1 MRRRALVILI
11 AAAAL
16 VGGPNI
22 AFACTCALQS
32 PHVYATNATVVFTGV
47 VTSVNGF
54 PLGLVCSSTS
64 PVAVTFDVETVY
76 KGDVPRAV
84 TVHTVSSG
92 ASCGYTFETGKRY
105 TVFPRMTDGKLDTG
119 LCNGNVEGTIAP
131 SEYGFQGGRPPGN

>member
-16 VGGPNI
+16 VGGPNT
-22 AFACTCALQS
+22 AFACSCALQS
-32 PHVYATNATVVFTGV
+32 SDVHATNATVVFTGV

-54 PLGLVCSSTS
+54 PLGLTCSSTS
-64 PVAVTFDVETVY
+64 PVAVTFDVEAVY

-105 TVFPRMTDGKLDTG
+105 TVFPRMND
-119 LCNGNVEGTIAP
+119 
-131 SEYGFQGGRPPGN
+131 GRPAAG